1 MSEDI
6 RRHNE
11 QVANYVRNLG
21 MEIIEKM
28 DDDRTIIDLERW
40 EADEYVIT
48 INGKPV
54 GQTLGKT
61 DAMLVTRWLATSLK
75 DLCEAVKQSK

>member
-54 GQTLGKT
+54 GQILGKT
-61 DAMLVTRWLATSLK
+61 HAMLVTRWLATSLK